1 MQSLLAGGR
10 PPHDAKI
17 AHQGAFMR
25 QPAGRVRRFDYGSKT
40 LHFGAGLDEAEAF
53 ELVRLIA
60 ERFPQLADL
69 RRGEA

>member
-1 MQSLLAGGR
+1 
-10 PPHDAKI
+10 
-17 AHQGAFMR
+17 MR

-53 ELVRLIA
+53 ELVRFIA
-60 ERFPQLADL
+60 RRFPQLADL